1 MKGGLAMRMTPE
13 TRMRAANTLN
23 TPHFSFR
30 IKAERTMTRT
40 GEEKR
45 MVVESPRGS
54 LAKLVKMKRI
64 RRPPVRA
71 SKNR

>member
-1 MKGGLAMRMTPE
+1 MRMTPE
-13 TRMRAANTLN
+13 TRMRAATTLN

-30 IKAERTMTRT
+30 MKTERAMTRT

-54 LAKLVKMKRI
+54 RAKLVKMKRT
-64 RRPPVRA
+64 RRPPVMA
-71 SKNR
+71 SRNR